1 MKEKGDTL
9 MVHAANGKQAG
20 FKALTGIAAVLA
32 LVLYGADNGFAEE
45 AATALETTVNQVAQS
60 AQDKTPESQPA
71 EGRYN
76 WKKEWR
82 QKFLENHPKWK
93 ERLDINSDGQI
104 NRQELKQGRQFRKM
118 RQHERQHRDYDNNP
132 PGRRGGPGTNWE
144 NRPGPQGGP
153 GASPD
158 RRPFGKKCQG
168 GRNRAQ

>member
-1 MKEKGDTL
+1 MT
-9 MVHAANGKQAG
+9 HATNGKQAG
-20 FKALTGIAAVLA
+20 FKTLTGIAAVLA

-45 AATALETTVNQVAQS
+45 PATALEKTVNQVAQL

-71 EGRYN
+71 EHGRYN
-76 WKKEWR
+76 WKKERR
-82 QKFLENHPKWK
+82 QKFLENHPKLK
-93 ERLDINSDGQI
+93 ARIDANGDGQI
-104 NRQELKQGRQFRKM
+104 SRQELKKGRQFWKM

-158 RRPFGKKCQG
+158 RRHFGRKCPG
-168 GRNRAQ
+168 GRSRAQ